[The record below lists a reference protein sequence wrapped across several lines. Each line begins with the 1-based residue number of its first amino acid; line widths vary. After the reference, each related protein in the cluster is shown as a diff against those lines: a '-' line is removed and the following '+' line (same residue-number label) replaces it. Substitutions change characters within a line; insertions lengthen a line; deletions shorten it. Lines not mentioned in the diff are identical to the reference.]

1 MFFKIRN
8 GKRGEDARGGFSSA
22 PSKTPLQWGYG
33 EDSCILSTEKLAEG
47 GMLLLFSHLSR
58 ATIGALGG
66 LSAPFLS
73 EKDNGFFYRE
83 DQSELDQK
91 YKAVGTILINA

>member
-22 PSKTPLQWGYG
+22 PSKDA

-73 EKDNGFFYRE
+73 EQDNGFFYRE
-83 DQSELDQK
+83 DQSELYQK

>member
-1 MFFKIRN
+1 MGSAGRM
-8 GKRGEDARGGFSSA
+8 RGEDFPRLL
-22 PSKTPLQWGYG
+22 PRMQKTPLQWGYG
-33 EDSCILSTEKLAEG
+33 EDSCILSTEKLAQG

-83 DQSELDQK
+83 DQSELYQE
-91 YKAVGTILINA
+91 YKAVGTVLINA

>member
-1 MFFKIRN
+1 MGSAGR
-8 GKRGEDARGGFSSA
+8 EDFPRLL
-22 PSKTPLQWGYG
+22 PRMQKTPLQRGYG

-58 ATIGALGG
+58 ATRGALGG

-83 DQSELDQK
+83 DQSELHQK
-91 YKAVGTILINA
+91 CKAVGTILIDA